1 MMKPLHVKGVF
12 FMNEKVQLGKTDL
25 LVNPIG
31 LGTNAVGGHNIYP
44 NLDEETGREII
55 RTAIDHGVNFIDT
68 AYFYGPERS
77 EELIGEIVREK
88 GNRENLVIAT
98 KGAHKFIKNEIA
110 VDNSPA
116 FLKKAVEDS
125 LIRLRT
131 DYLDLFYIHFPD
143 QDTPKDEA
151 VGALKELK
159 DAGKIRAIGVSN
171 FSLEQ
176 LKEANKDGYVD
187 VIQSEYNLFKR
198 DAEKEFLPYTVEQNI
213 SFVPY
218 FPLASG
224 LLTGKYTKKSIFND
238 GRSRNPLFQGELFDQ
253 NLAKVE
259 QLRKIADAKN
269 VHITHLTLAWYLA
282 QDSIDVIIPGAKQ
295 PEQVIDN
302 LKTLDVALS
311 AEEIKQ
317 ISSIFE

>member
-1 MMKPLHVKGVF
+1 MT
-12 FMNEKVQLGKTDL
+12 EKVQLGKTDL

-44 NLDEETGREII
+44 NLDEETGREIV

-68 AYFYGPERS
+68 AYIYGPERS

-88 GNRENLVIAT
+88 NNRGDLVIAT
-98 KGAHKFIKNEIA
+98 KGAHMFIENDMVI
-110 VDNSPA
+110 DNSPA
-116 FLKKAVEDS
+116 FLRKTVEDS
-125 LIRLRT
+125 LMRLRT
-131 DYLDLFYIHFPD
+131 DYIDLFYIHFPD
-143 QDTPKDEA
+143 KETPKDEA

-198 DAEKEFLPYTVEQNI
+198 DAEKELLPYTAQHNI

-224 LLTGKYTKKSIFND
+224 LLTGKYTKQSNITD

-259 QLRKIADAKN
+259 QLRKIANAKN
-269 VHITHLTLAWYLA
+269 VHVAHLALQWYLA
-282 QDSIDVIIPGAKQ
+282 QDSIDVVIPGAKQ

-302 LKTLDVALS
+302 LKTLDVTLS
-311 AEEIKQ
+311 TDEVQQ